1 MILPLLFV
9 MSVFTQK
16 TNKKAFAGI
25 FLAGAVCVRVE
36 MSGQESLGAVQQD
49 QQPIHIVGEIQIGGT
64 FVRAL
69 FAGSSAPDAAQTARA
84 ASAAM
89 PPPIRPQRHLI
100 GGDISR

>member
-1 MILPLLFV
+1 MGSYCYLLSLIGVILPLLFV

-49 QQPIHIVGEIQIGGT
+49 QQPIHIVGEI
-64 FVRAL
+64 
-69 FAGSSAPDAAQTARA
+69 
-84 ASAAM
+84 
-89 PPPIRPQRHLI
+89 
-100 GGDISR
+100 